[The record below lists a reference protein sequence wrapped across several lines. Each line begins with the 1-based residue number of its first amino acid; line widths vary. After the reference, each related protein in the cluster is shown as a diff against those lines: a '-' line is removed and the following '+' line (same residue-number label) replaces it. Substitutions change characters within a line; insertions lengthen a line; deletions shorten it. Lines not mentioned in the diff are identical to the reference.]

1 MHTRLLRFA
10 GMLTALLGLLFAVSA
25 TSAPMVNA
33 ASNKAV
39 SGKGITVNK
48 IRTSAEVR
56 SLADR
61 SNGPLGPERNLK
73 APNVNRAI
81 PRSAVKKE
89 RGLGIPFAP
98 GNGLDEETPG
108 LLDSAA
114 GLDSYANRM
123 VNLFNLTPPDQGLC
137 ASPKFVVEPVNV
149 VMRVFNTEFGTLSSA
164 VALNEFFGLDPDVFT
179 SDPKCYF
186 DQQKKRFF
194 LTILVIGP
202 GEEGGEGG
210 DHPRPESTVGTN
222 ALPDECIE
230 SCVLIAVSRTKNPL
244 LDWNIYAIDTAN
256 YDHPGCPCL
265 GDQPLIGANRDGFF
279 VSTNEYPLYEAG
291 FNGAQLYALDKKGM
305 ANGFNQIVGVAW
317 DVGSIPTPDDVC
329 CWYSVQPATSPHKSQ
344 WDNSQGGTEYFL
356 SALEFF
362 GLPDNRIAFWAV
374 TNTESLHSFA
384 PNPLLYLNV
393 LDSQTYAFPSDGVQ
407 KDGPHPE
414 GESLGEPVGLIAAN
428 DDRMNQTVYSQNL
441 IWGALNSALIVNGVE
456 RAGSAYFAV
465 QPTWP
470 GGALGGTIVHQGY
483 VAARKTWVLFPSIGV
498 TASGKAVIA
507 VSVTGPPLWPSAAY
521 AVWNGTD
528 FGPLHIYGAG
538 RSPLDDFCEYPENNC
553 AQSDPPAARPRFGD
567 YSAAVA
573 VGEKIYIANEY
584 VPRVNC
590 SLDAWNID
598 RTCGGTRGT
607 RTNWGTRMGVV
618 EP

>member
-25 TSAPMVNA
+25 TSAPIVTA
-33 ASNKAV
+33 APNKATA
-39 SGKGITVNK
+39 GKNITIKK
-48 IRTSAEVR
+48 IRTTAEVR

-73 APNVNRAI
+73 APNVNRSI
-81 PRSAVKKE
+81 PRAASAKDA
-89 RGLGIPFAP
+89 RGLGVPVA
-98 GNGLDEETPG
+98 GSNGIDGDTPG
-108 LLDSAA
+108 LLNSAA
-114 GLDSYANRM
+114 GLDSYASRL
-123 VNLFNLTPPDQGLC
+123 VNGFNVTPPDQGLC
-137 ASPKFVVEPVNV
+137 ASPKFVFEAVNLV
-149 VMRVFNTEFGTLSSA
+149 VRVFNTEFGSLSA
-164 VALNEFFGLDPDVFT
+164 VVSLNEFFGLDPDVFT

-194 LTILVIGP
+194 FTILVIGP
-202 GEEGGEGG
+202 GEGET
-210 DHPRPESTVGTN
+210 PRPDSNVGAN
-222 ALPDECIE
+222 ELPAECIE
-230 SCVLIAVSRTKNPL
+230 SCVLVAVSRTKNPL

-256 YDHPGCPCL
+256 EDHPGCPCL

-279 VSTNEYPLYEAG
+279 VSTNEYSIEGPE
-291 FNGAQLYALDKKGM
+291 FNGAQLYAFDKKGM
-305 ANGFNQIVGVAW
+305 ADGFNQIVGVAW

-374 TNTESLHSFA
+374 TNTQSLHSFA
-384 PNPLLYLNV
+384 PDPLLYLNV
-393 LDSQTYAFPSDGVQ
+393 LDSQTYSFPPDGVQ

-441 IWGALNSALIVNGVE
+441 IWGGLNSALDVNGTV
-456 RAGSAYFAV
+456 RTGTAYFAV
-465 QPTWP
+465 QPTWS
-470 GGALGGTIVHQGY
+470 GGALFGTIVHQGY
-483 VAARKTWVLFPSIGV
+483 VALRRAYVLYPSIGV
-498 TASGKAVIA
+498 TASGKVVFTA
-507 VSVTGPPLWPSAAY
+507 SLTGNQYWPSAVY
-521 AVWNGTD
+521 AVWNGSD
-528 FGPLHIYGAG
+528 FGPLHIYGEG

-553 AQSDPPAARPRFGD
+553 ADTDPPSARPRFGD

-573 VGEKIYIANEY
+573 VGEKVYLATEY
-584 VPRVNC
+584 VARVNC
-590 SLDAWNID
+590 SVEEWNFD
-598 RTCGGTRGT
+598 RTCGGRRGT
-607 RTNWGTRMGVV
+607 RTNWGTRLGVV